1 MEPGGR
7 HPQQPIPWLLR
18 VKQGALGVAWRLR
31 VRRRALIHQC
41 PLMERYERARTH
53 VVVKEVTAFPVW
65 LDRAPLHRVAGPVS
79 LKLDQ
84 RGRVTELLTCTP
96 IPRRM

>member
-1 MEPGGR
+1 VLRGDCECEDGR
-7 HPQQPIPWLLR
+7 QSIS
-18 VKQGALGVAWRLR
+18 G
-31 VRRRALIHQC
+31 

-53 VVVKEVTAFPVW
+53 VVVKEVAAFPVW